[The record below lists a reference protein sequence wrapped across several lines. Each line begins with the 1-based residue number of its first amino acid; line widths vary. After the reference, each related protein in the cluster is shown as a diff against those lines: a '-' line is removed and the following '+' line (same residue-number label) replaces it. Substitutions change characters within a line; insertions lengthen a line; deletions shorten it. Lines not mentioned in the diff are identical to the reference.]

1 MRVRENA
8 RAKWADGRSSPGRSF
23 DARVT
28 MSRSRGAR
36 LCRAGDSRSEAGAV
50 IILALVYLVAIG
62 LTVAALAS
70 WSTNDLRNT
79 GNFNATSELHYA
91 VSSAT
96 NTAIQSIR
104 YSPLPSSTPPQKLA
118 TPTPPGNCW
127 TPTGGAT
134 RSQVIINGYTV
145 DVWCSTYE
153 DLTNSST
160 LTLTRTVTF
169 YACLNTFTAAQCQ
182 STPKLKAVV
191 AFDDYPTSGGVQLTV
206 QCNLGVGQCG
216 YDQTLITWIWG

>member
-1 MRVRENA
+1 MRIRDIA
-8 RAKWADGRSSPGRSF
+8 RAKWAPGRPSQGRSF
-23 DARVT
+23 DAGIT
-28 MSRSRGAR
+28 MSRSRDEGS
-36 LCRAGDSRSEAGAV
+36 SRRVESHGESGAV
-50 IILALVYLVAIG
+50 LILALVYIIAIS

-91 VSSAT
+91 VSSAV

-104 YSPLPSSTPPQKLA
+104 YSPLPSSTPPQKQA

-134 RSQVIINGYTV
+134 SSQVTINGYTV

-153 DLTNSST
+153 DLTSGS
-160 LTLTRTVTF
+160 TRTVTF
-169 YACLNTFTAAQCQ
+169 YACLSTLTAAQCQ
-182 STPKLKAVV
+182 STPKLEAVV
-191 AFDDYPTSGGVQLTV
+191 VFDDYPTGGGVLLTT
-206 QCNLGVGQCG
+206 QCNLGIGQCG
-216 YDQTLITWIWG
+216 YDQTLTSWNWD

>member
-1 MRVRENA
+1 MRIRHIA
-8 RAKWADGRSSPGRSF
+8 RAQWASGRSSTGRRF
-23 DARVT
+23 DARAT

-36 LCRAGDSRSEAGAV
+36 LCRRSDPNSESGAV
-50 IILALVYLVAIG
+50 LILALVYIIAIS

-79 GNFNATSELHYA
+79 GNFKATSELHYA

-104 YSPLPSSTPPQKLA
+104 YAPLPSSTPPQKQA

-127 TPTGGAT
+127 TPTGGPT
-134 RSQVIINGYTV
+134 SSQVTINGYTV

-153 DLTNSST
+153 DLTSGS
-160 LTLTRTVTF
+160 TRTVTF
-169 YACLNTFTAAQCQ
+169 YACLSTLTAAQCQ
-182 STPKLKAVV
+182 STPKLEAVV
-191 AFDDYPTSGGVQLTV
+191 VFDDYPTGGGVLLPT

-216 YDQTLITWIWG
+216 YDQTLTSWIWG

>member
-1 MRVRENA
+1 MFRR
-8 RAKWADGRSSPGRSF
+8 G
-23 DARVT
+23 DAN
-28 MSRSRGAR
+28 
-36 LCRAGDSRSEAGAV
+36 SESGAV
-50 IILALVYLVAIG
+50 LILALVYIITISLV
-62 LTVAALAS
+62 VAALAS
-70 WSTNDLRNT
+70 WSTNDLHNT
-79 GNFNATSELHYA
+79 GNFKATSELHYA

-127 TPTGGAT
+127 TPTGGPT
-134 RSQVIINGYTV
+134 SSQVTINTYTV

-153 DLTNSST
+153 DLTSGS
-160 LTLTRTVTF
+160 TRTVTF
-169 YACLNTFTAAQCQ
+169 YACLSTLSAAQCQ

-191 AFDDYPTSGGVQLTV
+191 VFDDYPTGGGVLLPI

-216 YDQTLITWIWG
+216 YDQTLTSWIWG